1 MSTRIHTLATHLRPD
16 EAFTLI
22 EFLDQLRDVLMDTY
36 DGDIGV
42 MLRQASA
49 PPTSV
54 EIDADG
60 DGDADE
66 EAF

>member
-36 DGDIGV
+36 GDDIGV

-49 PPTSV
+49 PPTSTG
-54 EIDADG
+54 G
-60 DGDADE
+60 DGDSDGE
-66 EAF
+66 EF

>member
-1 MSTRIHTLATHLRPD
+1 MSMRIHKLATHLRPE

-22 EFLDQLRDVLMDTY
+22 EFLDQLRDVLMHTY
-36 DGDIGV
+36 GEDIGA

-49 PPTSV
+49 PPTSN
-54 EIDADG
+54 DG
-60 DGDADE
+60 DGDE